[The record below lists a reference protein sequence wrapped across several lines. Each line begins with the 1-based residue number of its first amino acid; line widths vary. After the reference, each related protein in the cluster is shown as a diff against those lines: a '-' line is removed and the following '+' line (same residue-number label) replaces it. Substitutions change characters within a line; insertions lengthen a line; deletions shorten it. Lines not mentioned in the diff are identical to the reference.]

1 MSEKTITILQDV
13 IPVNDERIGI
23 WDLKLLRDNPRVYLG
38 THGQSGFDRKTSE
51 EQQLEVFEALKKEPS
66 VKGLLRDLQHHGGL
80 MEPILVRL
88 DTMEVIEGNS
98 RLAAYRVLHHK
109 TNDERW
115 AEIDCATV
123 SSLTENQQAAYLSQV
138 HVKGKTKWSAYE
150 KANFA
155 FIQKHKR
162 NSFRSM
168 AQQFGESEATLR
180 TRVKVI
186 ELMRKHED
194 NARSN
199 FSYYDVIVRKPEIL
213 AAMQRQDVSNWL
225 LDKIKKP
232 EKQFTAQQM
241 RQQLPAVLGKPK
253 VLKRLISGR
262 LTLDEAYQQAT
273 ISAPQKAIRRA
284 IEMLSDISAPE
295 VRALDANSFNAFKQD
310 VRKLRREYKRIS
322 KMADLEA
329 SI

>member
-1 MSEKTITILQDV
+1 MPEKTITILQDV

-23 WDLKLLRDNPRVYLG
+23 WDLKLLQDNPRVYLG
-38 THGQSGFDRKTSE
+38 THGQSSFHQKTPE

-66 VKGLLRDLQHHGGL
+66 VKSLLRDLQHHGGL

-98 RLAAYRVLHHK
+98 RLTAYRVLHRK
-109 TNDERW
+109 TSDERW

-155 FIQKHKR
+155 FIQKRKR

-180 TRVKVI
+180 KRVKVI
-186 ELMRKHED
+186 ELMRKHRDDE
-194 NARSN
+194 RSN

-213 AAMQRQDVSNWL
+213 AATERQDVRDWL
-225 LDKIKKP
+225 LDSIKRP
-232 EKQFTAQQM
+232 DKQFTAQQM

-253 VLKRLISGR
+253 VLKRLINGR
-262 LTLDEAYQQAT
+262 LTLDEAYHQAT
-273 ISAPQKAIRRA
+273 LSAPQKAIRRA
-284 IEMLSDISAPE
+284 IEMLSDISARE
-295 VRALDANSFNAFKQD
+295 VNSLDLNSFNAFRQD
-310 VRKLRREYKRIS
+310 ARKLRREYQRVR
-322 KMADLEA
+322 KMADLGA
-329 SI
+329 AG

>member
-1 MSEKTITILQDV
+1 MQGKTITILQDV
-13 IPVNDERIGI
+13 IPVNDERISI
-23 WDLKLLRDNPRVYLG
+23 WNLKLLKDNPRVYLG
-38 THGQSGFDRKTSE
+38 THGQSGFERKTPE
-51 EQQLEVFEALKKEPS
+51 EQQEAVFEALRKEPS
-66 VKGLLRDLQHHGGL
+66 VIILRKDLRHHGGL

-98 RLAAYRVLHHK
+98 RLAAYRLLHQE

-115 AEIDCATV
+115 AEIDCVTV
-123 SSLTENQQAAYLSQV
+123 SSLTDIQQAAYLSQV

-155 FIQKHKR
+155 FIQKRKR

-168 AQQFGESEATLR
+168 AQQFGEAETTLR

-186 ELMRKHED
+186 ELMRKHAD
-194 NARSN
+194 NERSN
-199 FSYYDVIVRKPEIL
+199 FSYYDVIVRKPEIV

-225 LDKIKKP
+225 LDRIKKR

-253 VLKRLISGR
+253 VRKRLVSGR
-262 LTLDEAYQQAT
+262 LTLEEAYQQAT
-273 ISAPQKAIRRA
+273 ISAPQKAIRTA
-284 IEMLSDISAPE
+284 MEILSDISAPE
-295 VRALDANSFNAFKQD
+295 VKALDHNSFNAFKQD
-310 VRKLRREYKRIS
+310 VRKLRRECKRIS
-322 KMADLEA
+322 RMANIGA
-329 SI
+329 AG